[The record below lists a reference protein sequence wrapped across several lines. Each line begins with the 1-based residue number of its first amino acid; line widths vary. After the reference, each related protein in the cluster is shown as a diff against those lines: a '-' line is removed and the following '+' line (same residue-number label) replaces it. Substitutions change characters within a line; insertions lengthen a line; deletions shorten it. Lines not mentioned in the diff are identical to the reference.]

1 MTSLQSSARSSLFRI
16 TALCLAAM
24 AATLAGAFSAIAQ
37 PYPARP
43 ITLIVPFPPGGP
55 TDTSARLIGKA
66 LSERLKQAVLVE
78 NRAGAGGT
86 LGIVV
91 ASKAAPDGY
100 TLVWAGTS
108 FAIAAAYGHQIG
120 YDPVKSFA
128 PIGLVAR
135 GQQLLIGRLNLE
147 YASLKDLVA
156 ASKASPGRLTYGSVG
171 SGSAPHLVAEYF
183 KSVSGANLVHVPYKG
198 GAQSL
203 NDLQGGHIDVMFNTV
218 SQLAPH
224 VKAGRVKPYAVT
236 GKARDP
242 LLPEVPTIGEA
253 LNVDFE
259 TYFWMGLAAPAGTP
273 AATVNRLSG
282 ELNQALAD
290 KQLRE
295 SMFQQGLEPVG
306 GTPENFEQ
314 TIVREVQR
322 WSAVIKAQGIK
333 RE

>member
-1 MTSLQSSARSSLFRI
+1 MTPSQSSARISLFRI
-16 TALCLAAM
+16 TALGLAAM
-24 AATLAGAFSAIAQ
+24 VSTLACAISAIAQ
-37 PYPARP
+37 PYPAKP

-66 LSERLKQAVLVE
+66 LGERLKQAVVVD

-86 LGIVV
+86 LGIIA

-100 TLVWAGTS
+100 TLVWAVTS

-128 PIGLVAR
+128 PIALVAR

-147 YASLKDLVA
+147 FASLKELVA

-290 KQLRE
+290 KQLRQ

-306 GTPENFEQ
+306 GTPEDFEQ
-314 TIVREVQR
+314 TIVREVKR

>member
-1 MTSLQSSARSSLFRI
+1 MV
-16 TALCLAAM
+16 
-24 AATLAGAFSAIAQ
+24 ATLACAVSAIAQ
-37 PYPARP
+37 PYPAKP

-66 LSERLKQAVLVE
+66 LGERLKQAVVVE

-86 LGIVV
+86 LGIVA

-128 PIGLVAR
+128 PIALVAR

-147 YASLKDLVA
+147 FASLKELVA

-314 TIVREVQR
+314 TIVREVKR